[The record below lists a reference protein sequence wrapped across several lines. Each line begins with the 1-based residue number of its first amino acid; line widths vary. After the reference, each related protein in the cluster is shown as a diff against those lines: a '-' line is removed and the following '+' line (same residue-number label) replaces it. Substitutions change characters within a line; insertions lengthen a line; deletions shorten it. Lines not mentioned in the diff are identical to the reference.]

1 MLLGTL
7 LRLSVLGALM
17 VRNVP
22 GLALC
27 VALLTQR
34 FHPGSVYWAY
44 RCQTTI
50 WPENCSLTPL

>member
-1 MLLGTL
+1 MLPGTL
-7 LRLSVLGALM
+7 LTLSVLGALM

-34 FHPGSVYWAY
+34 FRSGSVYWPRKN
-44 RCQTTI
+44 RCM
-50 WPENCSLTPL
+50 PSASC